1 MMTVDDIL
9 VGIRKS
15 FSFLWEEYGFKF
27 VGLMPTSG
35 YHDYGYFAEL
45 ENDWCKLAFQSE
57 SGYLED
63 ICIVPKGVSSAG
75 EFVSRWALL
84 STGVERKRLQVP
96 YTAEN
101 VLNNFDE
108 FARPYLLEML
118 ELAKTPEL
126 FEKRLKELEDAARS
140 NPITTEMIRAE
151 RARLHALGL
160 DSSLSAAVANLRKR
174 DKYE

>member
-9 VGIRKS
+9 IGMRKS

-27 VGLMPTSG
+27 VGLMPKGG
-35 YHDYGYFAEL
+35 YPEYGYVAEL
-45 ENDWCKLAFQSE
+45 ENEWCKLAFQSE

-84 STGVERKRLQVP
+84 STGVERKRLRVP
-96 YTAEN
+96 YTAED

-118 ELAKTPEL
+118 ELAKTRVL
-126 FEKRLKELEDAARS
+126 FEKRLKELEEAARS
-140 NPITTEMIRAE
+140 NPITIEMVRAE
-151 RARLHALGL
+151 RVRLHALGL
-160 DSSLSAAVANLRKR
+160 DSSLGAAMANLRKR
-174 DKYE
+174 AKHE